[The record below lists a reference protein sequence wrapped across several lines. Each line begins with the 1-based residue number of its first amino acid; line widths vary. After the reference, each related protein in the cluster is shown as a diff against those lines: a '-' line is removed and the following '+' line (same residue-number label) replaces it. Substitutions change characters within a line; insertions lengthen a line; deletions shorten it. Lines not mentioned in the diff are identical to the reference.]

1 MKNCWTCQA
10 KISKY
15 FHILLRERFCKMYSI
30 SKSTLLPDVLDQ
42 TQIHLLYSQINN
54 NATYNIIICT
64 HLFSGVYKISSA
76 KKCLFC
82 LENNSS
88 LLFTTFHLS
97 KKVNFLV
104 AN

>member
-1 MKNCWTCQA
+1 
-10 KISKY
+10 
-15 FHILLRERFCKMYSI
+15 MYSI

-42 TQIHLLYSQINN
+42 TQIHLLYAQINN

-64 HLFSGVYKISSA
+64 HLFSGVYKKSSA
-76 KKCLFC
+76 KNCLFC

>member
-1 MKNCWTCQA
+1 
-10 KISKY
+10 
-15 FHILLRERFCKMYSI
+15 MYSI

-64 HLFSGVYKISSA
+64 HLFSGVYKMSSA
-76 KKCLFC
+76 KNYLFC
-82 LENNSS
+82 LENHSS

>member
-30 SKSTLLPDVLDQ
+30 SKSILLPDFLDQ

-64 HLFSGVYKISSA
+64 HLFSGVNKMSCA
-76 KKCLFC
+76 KNCLFC
-82 LENNSS
+82 LENHSS

-104 AN
+104 AS

>member
-1 MKNCWTCQA
+1 
-10 KISKY
+10 
-15 FHILLRERFCKMYSI
+15 MYSI

-97 KKVNFLV
+97 KKLNFLV

>member
-15 FHILLRERFCKMYSI
+15 FHILLGELFCKMYSI

-64 HLFSGVYKISSA
+64 HLFSGVNKMSCA
-76 KKCLFC
+76 KNCLFC
-82 LENNSS
+82 LENHSS

-104 AN
+104 AS

>member
-1 MKNCWTCQA
+1 
-10 KISKY
+10 
-15 FHILLRERFCKMYSI
+15 MYSI
-30 SKSTLLPDVLDQ
+30 SKSILLSDFLDQ

-64 HLFSGVYKISSA
+64 HLFSGVNKMSCA
-76 KKCLFC
+76 KNCLFC
-82 LENNSS
+82 LENHSS

-104 AN
+104 AS

>member
-15 FHILLRERFCKMYSI
+15 FHILLRELFCKMYSI

-64 HLFSGVYKISSA
+64 HLFSGVNKMSCA
-76 KKCLFC
+76 KNCLFC
-82 LENNSS
+82 LENHSS

-104 AN
+104 AS

>member
-1 MKNCWTCQA
+1 
-10 KISKY
+10 
-15 FHILLRERFCKMYSI
+15 MYSI
-30 SKSTLLPDVLDQ
+30 SKSILLPDFLDQ

-64 HLFSGVYKISSA
+64 HLFSGVNKMSCA
-76 KKCLFC
+76 KNCLFC
-82 LENNSS
+82 LENHSS

-104 AN
+104 AS

>member
-1 MKNCWTCQA
+1 
-10 KISKY
+10 
-15 FHILLRERFCKMYSI
+15 MYSI
-30 SKSTLLPDVLDQ
+30 SKSILLSDFLDQ

-64 HLFSGVYKISSA
+64 HLFSGVNKMSCA
-76 KKCLFC
+76 KSCLFC
-82 LENNSS
+82 LENHSS

-104 AN
+104 AS